1 MHLRKLLFIFL
12 IIVLLLIAFLVF
24 RSKGALPAVLPPK
37 EVPKSEVVETQLGL
51 KIPAGFK
58 IDIFAT
64 DLVGPRVE
72 TFDQQSTLL
81 TSIPSEGKVV
91 ALPDKNNDGKADS
104 MITLV
109 ANLDRPHGLA
119 IKDGKLYVA
128 QVSNVLAFDYD
139 SQNLKVTNQK
149 SVVDLPPAGR
159 HFTRTIRFGPD
170 GKLYIAVGS
179 TCDVCVEKDERNGT
193 ILQVDSQTGQ
203 SQIFAKGLRNSVFF
217 TFDPQTAKIWA
228 TEMGR
233 DFLGDNLPPDEINII
248 EEGKDYG
255 WPFCYGRQ
263 VHDINFDKKVYVQIV
278 PQPPCGQTEP
288 PIYEIPAHSAPLGL
302 VFITSSHFPDDWQDD
317 LLVAYHGSW
326 NRSTPSGYKIVR
338 LKINDEK
345 VISEEDFISGFLP
358 ASPTGEQGTQTIGR
372 PVDLIFDKEGSLYIS
387 DDKAGVIYK
396 LAKR

>member
-1 MHLRKLLFIFL
+1 MLASQMHLRKLLLIFL

-128 QVSNVLAFDYD
+128 QVSNVLVFDYD
-139 SQNLKVTNQK
+139 NQSLKVANQK
-149 SVVDLPPAGR
+149 LVVNLPGGGR
-159 HFTRTIRFGPD
+159 HFTRTIRFRED
-170 GKLYIAVGS
+170 GKLYISVGS
-179 TCDVCVEKDERNGT
+179 TCDVCVEKDPRNAT
-193 ILQVDSQTGQ
+193 LLEADPKTGE
-203 SQIFAKGLRNSVFF
+203 SRIFAKGLRNSVFF
-217 TFDPQTAKIWA
+217 TFHPKTAKIWA

-233 DFLGDNLPPDEINII
+233 DFLGDDLPSDEINLI

-255 WPFCYGRQ
+255 WPYCYGNK
-263 VHDINFDKKVYVQIV
+263 VHDTNFDKKVYVQIV
-278 PQPPCGQTEP
+278 PQPPCGETEP

-302 VFITSSHFPDDWQDD
+302 VFINSSQFPQDWQGD

-326 NRSTPSGYKIVR
+326 NRSTPVGYKIVR
-338 LKINDEK
+338 LKISGEK
-345 VISEEDFISGFLP
+345 VLSEEDFISGFLQ
-358 ASPTGEQGTQTIGR
+358 GEQTIGR
-372 PVDLIFDKEGSLYIS
+372 TVDLLFDGQGNLFIS

-396 LAKR
+396 VSSKN